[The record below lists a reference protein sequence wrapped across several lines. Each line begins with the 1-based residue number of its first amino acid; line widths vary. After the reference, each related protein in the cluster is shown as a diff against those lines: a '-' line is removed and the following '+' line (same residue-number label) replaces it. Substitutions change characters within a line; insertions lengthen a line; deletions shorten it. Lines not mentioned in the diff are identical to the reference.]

1 MEFYNYTGRRNMVAE
16 KSAAVVEKY
25 RKMYQE
31 NIQMYNY
38 TKAGKQ
44 KMINDLVVGMENELD
59 SLKKNWAAEAREGV
73 INNKNKLL
81 EMRASTAPKSEQAKT
96 NEMLSFFKEI
106 QLMDAKISLY
116 GPDIHL
122 LQDMSTDESVS
133 AELFEIFKAK
143 MVAAEQDETNRANIR
158 LMKKRDLKME
168 KIDNDIL
175 DFKTIESNINEFL
188 LPVGMTDTSSYTLI
202 TGEDLSDTFFQ
213 SNDVIGE

>member
-1 MEFYNYTGRRNMVAE
+1 
-16 KSAAVVEKY
+16 
-25 RKMYQE
+25 
-31 NIQMYNY
+31 
-38 TKAGKQ
+38 
-44 KMINDLVVGMENELD
+44 
-59 SLKKNWAAEAREGV
+59 
-73 INNKNKLL
+73 
-81 EMRASTAPKSEQAKT
+81 
-96 NEMLSFFKEI
+96 
-106 QLMDAKISLY
+106 MDAKISLY

>member
-1 MEFYNYTGRRNMVAE
+1 MEFYNYIGRRNMVAE

-25 RKMYQE
+25 RKMYSD

-59 SLKKNWAAEAREGV
+59 SLKKNWVAEAKEGV
-73 INNKNKLL
+73 ISNKNKLL
-81 EMRASTAPKSEQAKT
+81 EMRAATQPKSEQAKT